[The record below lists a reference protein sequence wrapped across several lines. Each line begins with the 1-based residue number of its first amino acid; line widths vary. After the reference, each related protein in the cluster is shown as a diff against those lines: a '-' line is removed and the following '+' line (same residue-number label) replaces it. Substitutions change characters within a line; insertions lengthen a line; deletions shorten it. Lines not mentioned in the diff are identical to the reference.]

1 MRTTWHEYTKH
12 DLENGNVPKFDI
24 YMTGSDQVWNCK
36 YTRGDSN
43 FLLKFAPENAPR
55 LSYGS
60 SFASQRI
67 PKKYEHIFEEEL
79 VKYDTILVRENSG
92 VNIESQLVR
101 KKLKSFAIRHCCLL
115 MRNTM
120 FWSGYWT
127 IGISMAY
134 RKCLFRYNDIFS
146 WDLFCYHISQASS
159 CGCSKCR
166 G

>member
-1 MRTTWHEYTKH
+1 MFLRHPVSITLFHKFRNKYLRTTWHEYTKH

-55 LSYGS
+55 LSYGA

-92 VNIESQLVR
+92 VNRVSQLVR
-101 KKLKSFAIRHCCLL
+101 KKAEVVCDPTLL
-115 MRNTM
+115 LTDAE
-120 FWSGYWT
+120 YHVLE
-127 IGISMAY
+127 GILDHWNFY
-134 RKCLFRYNDIFS
+134 GL
-146 WDLFCYHISQASS
+146 
-159 CGCSKCR
+159 
-166 G
+166 